1 MAIRTAQRTSLNER
15 TKHSAQYLNNDAR
28 ERQRRMNAPMVRNAS
43 QNELPNLCAVHA
55 VIERTLLLLEQTQS
69 AEVQVSDA
77 KY

>member
-1 MAIRTAQRTSLNER
+1 MAIRTAQRTSVNER

-43 QNELPNLCAVHA
+43 QNELPHMCVVLNKH
-55 VIERTLLLLEQTQS
+55 TLLLEQTES